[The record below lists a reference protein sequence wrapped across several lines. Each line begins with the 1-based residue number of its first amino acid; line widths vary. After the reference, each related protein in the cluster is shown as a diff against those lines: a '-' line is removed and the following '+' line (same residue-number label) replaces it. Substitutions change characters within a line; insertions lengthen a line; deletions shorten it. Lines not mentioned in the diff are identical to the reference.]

1 MNTAVTARRGEARK
15 IAAGGI
21 FFAFGVAGIAMALS
35 YNLGTPTH
43 VGPGGFPLILS
54 IILAGLGLASLVQGL
69 LAPYDG
75 GLGSWRPRAVYL
87 IPLSIVFFGV
97 TVERFGLIPAIV
109 GTTIIAGLANPT
121 IRVIEIAIMCVA
133 LAVFGALV
141 FVYGLDLPFSLFVG

>member
-1 MNTAVTARRGEARK
+1 MTAVAAVRRGEVRK
-15 IAAGGI
+15 IATGGI
-21 FFAFGVAGIAMALS
+21 FFAFGVAGIVMALG

-54 IILAGLGLASLVQGL
+54 IILAGLGLASFVQGVL
-69 LAPYDG
+69 TPYDG
-75 GLGSWRPRAVYL
+75 GLGTWRPRAIYL
-87 IPLSIVFFGV
+87 IPVSIVFFGV

-121 IRVIEIAIMCVA
+121 IRFIEIAIMCVA

-141 FVYGLDLPFSLFVG
+141 FVYGLNLPFSLFAD